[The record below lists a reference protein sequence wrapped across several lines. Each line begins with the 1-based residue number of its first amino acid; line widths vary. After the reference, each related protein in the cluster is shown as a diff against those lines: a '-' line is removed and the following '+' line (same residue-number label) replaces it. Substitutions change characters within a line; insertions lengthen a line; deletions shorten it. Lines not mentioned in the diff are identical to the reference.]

1 MKDIL
6 KETRIFKECSEQ
18 ELQKISQLCEFVSY
32 KKDEKIFDA
41 RSPAEYLYIVAD
53 GAVELR
59 FTVTHYL
66 ASSEITIDRKF
77 KSDVFGWSALTK
89 PHIYSLAAFAI
100 KDTNLIRLHE
110 TQLKQLCV
118 DNNHLGYSI
127 MKNISEI
134 IGERFD
140 IIQKMLIDVIQQH
153 LSKKEL

>member
-6 KETRIFKECSEQ
+6 KVTRIFKECSEE
-18 ELQKISQLCEFVSY
+18 ELKKISEICELVFY
-32 KKDEKIFDA
+32 KKEEKIFDE
-41 RSPAEYLYIVAD
+41 RSPAEYFYFVVD
-53 GAVELR
+53 GTVELR

-66 ASSEITIDRKF
+66 ASREITIDRKF

-89 PHIYSLAAFAI
+89 PHIYSLSAVTT
-100 KDTNLIRLHE
+100 KDTNLVRIHE
-110 TQLKQLCV
+110 SRLKQLCI
-118 DNNHLGYSI
+118 DNNHLGYII

-140 IIQKMLIDVIQQH
+140 IMQKMLIDVIQQH